1 MTTALVHGV
10 RLNYVQAVPDH
21 GPVEDLVMV
30 HGLSTNLAFWYL
42 QYAAAFSKRYRVT
55 FYDLRGH
62 GRSET
67 TPSGYRPS
75 DLSNDLR
82 GLLDHLGIRR
92 AHFVA
97 HSFGGVI
104 ALDLACADP
113 QRVASLVLADTH
125 IAAARSGTAGRDWS
139 QRARMQKLLD
149 NSGIDLDTRD
159 PYFGYQLL
167 TVAARLQSS
176 GRSVPPE
183 LADLVGP
190 LLGRHGGRTAA
201 QWLALMEETT
211 AEAELMGDDG
221 LSPEALK
228 KLRFPI
234 LAMYG
239 DHSQARLTGSEFLR
253 LWPHAEFR
261 RVRQAGHF
269 FPTTRSAEVI
279 ETCERFWD
287 GAFRASPAQRAGEG
301 GERHF
306 RSERIYRSEGAWY
319 CLTREAEPLG
329 PFAVEE
335 EAREELTSYI
345 SAMGGLETA

>member
-1 MTTALVHGV
+1 MTIALVNGV
-10 RLNYVQAVPDH
+10 RLNYVQAGPDH

-55 FYDLRGH
+55 FYDVRGH

-75 DLSNDLR
+75 DLANDLR

-104 ALDLACADP
+104 ALALACAERD
-113 QRVASLVLADTH
+113 RVASLVLADTH
-125 IAAARSGTAGRDWS
+125 IAAARDRAASDWS
-139 QRARMQKLLD
+139 QRARMQRLLD
-149 NSGIDLDTRD
+149 DSGIELDTRD

-167 TVAARLQSS
+167 TVAARLQSRGAS
-176 GRSVPPE
+176 MPAE

-190 LLGRHGGRTAA
+190 LLGRQGARTAA
-201 QWLALMEETT
+201 QWLALMEGTT

-221 LSPEALK
+221 LTLGALHQ
-228 KLRFPI
+228 LRFPI

-261 RVRQAGHF
+261 RVRNAGHF

-279 ETCERFWD
+279 DTCQRFWD
-287 GAFRASPAQRAGEG
+287 GAFDAAPAQRSGDV

-306 RSERIYRSEGAWY
+306 RSERIYRFEGLWY
-319 CLTREAEPLG
+319 CLTREGEPLG
-329 PFAVEE
+329 PFSIEE
-335 EAREELTSYI
+335 EAREELGSYI
-345 SAMGGLETA
+345 SAMGGLTTA